1 MRGVYL
7 SQDLSH
13 AGGIEKK
20 IYKQIEEFE
29 KNNFTIYKAINPKR
43 NIFYLIRNVIPFFSK
58 QYFMSDNINW
68 IEYDFVYIRKGAV
81 LDKSVIDLLTK
92 IKLQN
97 PQILIIME
105 IPTYPYINEFKGL
118 LKWIIKSKEKLWV
131 PKLKLYVDLF
141 VTYSDDKKI
150 YDIPC
155 LNISNA
161 YDFPERPPLIKCSSD
176 SIQLLGVAALCFYHG
191 YDRVIEGLN
200 NYYQSSKSQRQIQ
213 FQLVGDGPV
222 LKEYEQLVKKYQL
235 EDKVTFHGRIAFSD
249 LDRFYQTADIGI
261 DSLAR
266 HRSGVFYNSS
276 LKGKEYLA
284 KGLPI
289 ISGVKTELDSEN
301 LSFYYKIPND
311 DTPLDIEK
319 VVEWYDS
326 LRKNMSKKE
335 LTNFIY
341 KYGKSNYTFE
351 KTFQPVVDY
360 LKERETKRK

>member
-1 MRGVYL
+1 
-7 SQDLSH
+7 
-13 AGGIEKK
+13 
-20 IYKQIEEFE
+20 
-29 KNNFTIYKAINPKR
+29 
-43 NIFYLIRNVIPFFSK
+43 
-58 QYFMSDNINW
+58 MSDNINW

-284 KGLPI
+284 KGFLLYQGLKQSWI
-289 ISGVKTELDSEN
+289 Q
-301 LSFYYKIPND
+301 KIY
-311 DTPLDIEK
+311 L
-319 VVEWYDS
+319 
-326 LRKNMSKKE
+326 
-335 LTNFIY
+335 FI
-341 KYGKSNYTFE
+341 
-351 KTFQPVVDY
+351 
-360 LKERETKRK
+360 TKFPMTIHR

>member
-1 MRGVYL
+1 
-7 SQDLSH
+7 
-13 AGGIEKK
+13 
-20 IYKQIEEFE
+20 
-29 KNNFTIYKAINPKR
+29 
-43 NIFYLIRNVIPFFSK
+43 
-58 QYFMSDNINW
+58 MSDNINW

-261 DSLAR
+261 DSLAP